1 MDSKPISLVLLELDS
16 TPANQ
21 VSLLLVLYL
30 LADWKIILQIGN

>member
-16 TPANQ
+16 TPVNQ